1 MNIFYAIILGIIEGL
16 TEFLPISSTGHL
28 ILGSWLLN
36 LRQTEFLKSFEIAV
50 QLGAILSVVVLY
62 WRKLFLNPRIIMRL
76 AVALVPTA
84 LIGLVLYKTV
94 KTVFLENNQIV
105 LWALLLGGILLIL
118 FEFWH
123 KEHSEATAK
132 LEQISYKQSFLIG
145 LFQSAGLV
153 PGVSRA
159 AATILGGLLVG
170 LRRTVIVE
178 FSFLLAVPTMIG
190 ATGLDLIKSGFQF
203 SSDEIVVFLA
213 GFISSFCVAILAI
226 KFLLRFIKT
235 HSFIPF
241 GVYRIG
247 VALLFW
253 WLVL

>member
-105 LWALLLGGILLIL
+105 LWG
-118 FEFWH
+118 
-123 KEHSEATAK
+123 
-132 LEQISYKQSFLIG
+132 
-145 LFQSAGLV
+145 
-153 PGVSRA
+153 
-159 AATILGGLLVG
+159 
-170 LRRTVIVE
+170 
-178 FSFLLAVPTMIG
+178 
-190 ATGLDLIKSGFQF
+190 
-203 SSDEIVVFLA
+203 
-213 GFISSFCVAILAI
+213 
-226 KFLLRFIKT
+226 
-235 HSFIPF
+235 
-241 GVYRIG
+241 
-247 VALLFW
+247 
-253 WLVL
+253 